1 VVSLALDERDK
12 KILEILQED
21 ARTPYVKVARK
32 LKIGETAVRYRVRK
46 LREKGVITR
55 FIALLDPRKIGLA
68 ITAIVMVNVN
78 AAELDNTAEQLASFK
93 ESHHVFQSTGEYD
106 LIAIVH
112 ARDMTHLNQL
122 MRKIKTLP
130 GTRNTFVS
138 VVTYLA
144 KVEPRFKLD
153 L

>member
-1 VVSLALDERDK
+1 MSLRLDERDK

-21 ARTPYVKVARK
+21 ARTSYVEIARK

-46 LREKGVITR
+46 LRKRGVITR

-68 ITAIVMVNVN
+68 ITAIVMANVN
-78 AAELDNTAEQLASFK
+78 PAELDKTAEQLASFG
-93 ESHHVFQSTGEYD
+93 ESHHIFQSTGEYD

-112 ARDMTHLNQL
+112 AKDMTHLNQL
-122 MRKIKTLP
+122 MKKIKALP
-130 GTRNTFVS
+130 GIRNTFLS

-153 L
+153 S